1 MADPSAAGRALAELR
16 WAGTSLEERA
26 EALEPNLIKAR
37 RAAELRFVDQV
48 DPDRQ
53 LDPAERD
60 RLVTEAKSAHFA
72 ELGRRSAA
80 ARRARAARREAEA
93 A

>member
-1 MADPSAAGRALAELR
+1 MAQSPGSALASLR
-16 WAGTSLEERA
+16 WSKTVDP
-26 EALEPNLIKAR
+26 EARTAATAPALAAR
-37 RAAELRFVDQV
+37 MRQWEDQV

-53 LDPAERD
+53 LDPDERD

-80 ARRARAARREAEA
+80 ARRARAEGGQA